1 MQADIQ
7 LFLIITLNILV
18 FANTIVIIIGLGVI
32 ALVISK
38 SSIQLADIWKFLSEL
53 EEVIKANSNL
63 LESIWW
69 TKKVLP

>member
-18 FANTIVIIIGLGVI
+18 FANTIVIIIGLGII
-32 ALVISK
+32 ALTLNK
-38 SSIQLADIWKFLSEL
+38 TNIQIADIWKYLSEI
-53 EEVIKANSNL
+53 EELIKASRNL

-69 TKKVLP
+69 TKRTVP

>member
-38 SSIQLADIWKFLSEL
+38 SSIQLADIWKYLSEL
-53 EEVIKANSNL
+53 EEVMKASNNL

-69 TKKVLP
+69 QKKVVP